1 MRRPLIA
8 LVLVAGAVA
17 TVTLASAGVA
27 DDAGV
32 GHGLGIRLV
41 DVPVAA
47 ADNPRARVYII
58 DHVRPGET
66 IERRVQVVNDTRHPA
81 KTALYAA
88 AADIGGGGFIG
99 AQGRAENELSS
110 WTSVKPRSPFL
121 EPGDRRLATV
131 RIRVPEDASEG
142 ERYAAVWAEVT
153 TPPRRPG
160 GILHVSRVGVRI
172 YLSVGPGG
180 EPASDFAI
188 RSFTA
193 ARADDGSP
201 VVQVLVR
208 NTGGR
213 ALDLEGRLRLSEGPG
228 GLSAGPYRLSP
239 GTTLGI
245 GQAEQVSVV
254 LDKRLPDGPWLAE
267 ATVRSGL
274 LKHTASAKLTFPSAP
289 GASSTVEAKHGAGL
303 PWVAI
308 LALVMAVLLLAWLAW
323 LVWRRRRATGRVSD
337 TQPETLTHEDRLV
350 RR

>member
-1 MRRPLIA
+1 MRRPLVA
-8 LVLVAGAVA
+8 LVLVAGAIA

-32 GHGLGIRLV
+32 GRGLGIRLV

-58 DHVRPGET
+58 DHVRPGEA
-66 IERRVQVVNDTRHPA
+66 IERRVQVVNDTRSA
-81 KTALYAA
+81 ADVSMYAA
-88 AADIGGGGFIG
+88 AAEIGGDGFIG
-99 AQGRAENELSS
+99 AQDRAQNELSS
-110 WTSVKPRSPFL
+110 WTSVTPSSPLL
-121 EPGDRRLATV
+121 EPGDRTFATV

-142 ERYAAVWAEVT
+142 ERYAAVWAEVN

-160 GILHVSRVGVRI
+160 GILQVSRVGVRI

-228 GLSAGPYRLSP
+228 GLSAGPYEMSP

-245 GQAEQVSVV
+245 GQTETVSVV
-254 LDKRLPDGPWLAE
+254 LDEQLPDGPWSAE
-267 ATVRSGL
+267 ATIRSGL
-274 LKHTASAKLTFPSAP
+274 LKRTASATLSFPSGP
-289 GASSTVEAKHGAGL
+289 GSVPPVEANLGSGTSWIVPVLTLVVMAL
-303 PWVAI
+303 LLWAL
-308 LALVMAVLLLAWLAW
+308 LALY
-323 LVWRRRRATGRVSD
+323 RRHRDTARVRGTTGQAMS
-337 TQPETLTHEDRLV
+337 
-350 RR
+350 